1 MSEPMLYLCDRR
13 ACEKC
18 SPECHHTLDI
28 KHARNFQ
35 IGMDGKSY
43 VETPNVLAFLKLNC
57 GLRKQDLHN
66 LRRMVDE
73 QVPTGIVVLP
83 SYVEPVIATSDGVE
97 HPVKFCHGG
106 IDISLAEFRKDHP
119 ELSEDE
125 IREKYWKHD
134 F

>member
-1 MSEPMLYLCDRR
+1 MAR
-13 ACEKC
+13 C
-18 SPECHHTLDI
+18 S
-28 KHARNFQ
+28 
-35 IGMDGKSY
+35 
-43 VETPNVLAFLKLNC
+43 NC
-57 GLRKQDLHN
+57 GCNRLN
-66 LRRMVDE
+66 YGTNSWICE
-73 QVPTGIVVLP
+73 NCGTVVLP

>member
-43 VETPNVLAFLKLNC
+43 VETPHVLAFLKLNC
-57 GLRKQDLHN
+57 GLRKQDLRN

-83 SYVEPVIATSDGVE
+83 SYLPTTHLYDINDHLSKRTKLWILNRFAMTLVAT
-97 HPVKFCHGG
+97 
-106 IDISLAEFRKDHP
+106 IEFGP
-119 ELSEDE
+119 
-125 IREKYWKHD
+125 

>member
-1 MSEPMLYLCDRR
+1 MID
-13 ACEKC
+13 
-18 SPECHHTLDI
+18 T
-28 KHARNFQ
+28 Q
-35 IGMDGKSY
+35 IFG
-43 VETPNVLAFLKLNC
+43 N
-57 GLRKQDLHN
+57 
-66 LRRMVDE
+66 MVDE

-83 SYVEPVIATSDGVE
+83 SYVEPIIATSDGVE